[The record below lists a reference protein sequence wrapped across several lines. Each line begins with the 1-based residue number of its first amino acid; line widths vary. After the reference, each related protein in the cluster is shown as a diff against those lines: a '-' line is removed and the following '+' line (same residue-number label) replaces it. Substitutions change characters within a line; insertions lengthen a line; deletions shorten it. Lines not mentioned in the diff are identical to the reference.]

1 VVRYIMNGD
10 LLIIGF
16 IVLFAFTTQIISGF
30 GSIIIGLTLG
40 SFIYPIEELLPILV
54 LLTISSNIYILVKH
68 RSYVDWTLLL
78 KRIIPSMGVGLIIG
92 IFIFNFFETAMLK
105 KLYGIFVLFFSIREL
120 FLLIGKRNTEKTIG
134 HYQSYGWFFAAGI
147 IHGIYASG
155 GPLVVYP
162 VSRIIQNK
170 STFRSTLVALWL
182 CFNVVL
188 VLSYAYTNRFT
199 PSVITR
205 FFLLFPL
212 MILSIVLG
220 EWLHNYVN
228 EYKFR
233 IIIFILLLFAGLLIT
248 VQ

>member
-1 VVRYIMNGD
+1 MDAD
-10 LLIIGF
+10 LLILAF
-16 IVLFAFTTQIISGF
+16 IVLFAFTTQIISGS

-40 SFIYPIEELLPILV
+40 ALLYPIEELLPILV
-54 LLTISSNIYILVKH
+54 LLTISSNIYILIRH
-68 RSYVDWTLLL
+68 RSHVDWNLLL
-78 KRIIPSMGVGLIIG
+78 KRIFPFMGAGLIIG
-92 IFIFNFFETAMLK
+92 IFVFNFFQTAKLK
-105 KLYGIFVLFFSIREL
+105 TLYGIFVLSFSIREL
-120 FLLIGKRNTEKTIG
+120 FILIRKRENERPLG
-134 HYQSYGWFFAAGI
+134 HCQSSGWFFAAGI

-182 CFNVVL
+182 CFNIVL
-188 VLSYAYTNRFT
+188 ILSYAYTSRFT
-199 PSVITR
+199 SDVITR

-212 MILSIVLG
+212 IVLSIVLG

-233 IIIFILLLFAGLLIT
+233 IIIFIQL
-248 VQ
+248 Q

>member
-1 VVRYIMNGD
+1 MNAD
-10 LLIIGF
+10 FLILCF

-54 LLTISSNIYILVKH
+54 LLTISSNIYILVRH

-78 KRIIPSMGVGLIIG
+78 KRIIPFMSIGLIIG
-92 IFIFNFFETAMLK
+92 IFIFNYFETEKLK
-105 KLYGIFVLFFSIREL
+105 TVYGIFVLFLSAREL
-120 FLLIGKRNTEKTIG
+120 FLLIRKRDNEKTIG
-134 HYQSYGWFFAAGI
+134 HYQSHGWFFAAGI
-147 IHGIYASG
+147 IHGVYASG

-182 CFNVVL
+182 CFNIVL

-199 PSVITR
+199 PGVITR

-212 MILSIVLG
+212 IVLSIVLG

-233 IIIFILLLFAGLLIT
+233 IIIYFLLLFAGLLIT